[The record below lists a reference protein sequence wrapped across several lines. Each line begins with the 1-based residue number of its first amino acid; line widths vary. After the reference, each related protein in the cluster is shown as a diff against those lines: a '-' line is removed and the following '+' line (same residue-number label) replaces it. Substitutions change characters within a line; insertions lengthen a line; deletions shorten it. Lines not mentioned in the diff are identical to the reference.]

1 MQPQSVDGQIRN
13 SSLQSRSLRSIL
25 LWTGEVPQSIRSDL
39 PELALYLNRHPH
51 FQHYNSL
58 RDHFE
63 ARIGHLES
71 LLNVQAAESSDH
83 VVKRA
88 LADAYAAGAIGSS
101 LNGQGA
107 TTSSSHPFDT
117 SSSYYYKES
126 ESPEASQSGDEAAGA
141 AFALEVLA
149 GGDQPVPNDE
159 KSKAAILPLLSL
171 EEFARTSVLAQD
183 SNSRLEGNSRIPL
196 LGFLNRRNITDSIL
210 ACLQTK

>member
-1 MQPQSVDGQIRN
+1 MPIL
-13 SSLQSRSLRSIL
+13 SLACIQQSLR
-25 LWTGEVPQSIRSDL
+25 E
-39 PELALYLNRHPH
+39 
-51 FQHYNSL
+51 
-58 RDHFE
+58 HFE
-63 ARIGHLES
+63 GRIGHLES
-71 LLNVQAAESSDH
+71 LLKVQAAESSDH

-88 LADAYAAGAIGSS
+88 LADAYAAGATGSTS
-101 LNGQGA
+101 NGQGS
-107 TTSSSHPFDT
+107 SSSHPFDT

-149 GGDQPVPNDE
+149 GGDQPAPNDT
-159 KSKAAILPLLSL
+159 KTRPAIVPLLSL